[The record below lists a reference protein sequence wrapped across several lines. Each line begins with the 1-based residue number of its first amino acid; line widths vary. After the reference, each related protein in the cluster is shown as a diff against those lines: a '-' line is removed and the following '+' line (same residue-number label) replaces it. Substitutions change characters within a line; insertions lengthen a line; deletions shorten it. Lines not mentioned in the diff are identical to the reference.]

1 MSALIAEP
9 VTSSVSGR
17 SPNQTHERYPYGW
30 REVLCHHPEGI
41 PFYKRIPLTLA
52 DVLHPQEDDVF
63 MPSDEHTRL
72 CIYLFTVLSWLL
84 EDQPDALVLSEV
96 NIDWGVQEMAPHR
109 PDLAVIFGIQ
119 QRKEWSTFYVA
130 EEGTR
135 PTVIIEI
142 TSPKTRTLDL
152 DDKVDEYEQMG
163 VPFYVIVDKQ
173 VRKRRTHRQL
183 IGWQMTPD
191 GYAPMPLDE
200 GNRLWLEPLK
210 VWLSL
215 EEGRLICY
223 DQEGQKL
230 FGYSEV
236 AAARKQAELRAA
248 QEAVRA
254 ARADA
259 RAAQEAARAAHES
272 ARATEE
278 AKRAKQ
284 AEARAEAE
292 AEARALLESRIRLLE
307 EELARQQGERK
318 EG

>member
-9 VTSSVSGR
+9 VSSSVGGR

-30 REVLCHHPEGI
+30 REVLCHNQEGV
-41 PFYKRIPLTLA
+41 PFFQRIPLTLA

-63 MPSDEHTRL
+63 MPSDEHTRF
-72 CIYLFTVLSWLL
+72 CTYLFTVLSWLL

-109 PDLAVIFGIQ
+109 PDLAVIFGVQ

-142 TSPKTRTLDL
+142 TSPKTRMLDL

-163 VPFYVIVDKQ
+163 VTFYVIVDKQ

-200 GNRLWLEPLK
+200 GNRLWLEPLRI
-210 VWLSL
+210 WLSL

-223 DQEGQKL
+223 NQEGQKL

-248 QEAVRA
+248 R
-254 ARADA
+254 
-259 RAAQEAARAAHES
+259 ES
-272 ARATEE
+272 ARAIEE

-292 AEARALLESRIRLLE
+292 AEARALLEARIRQLE